1 MSHKTHHTYNTVR
14 MFSLWFLPGY
24 SPTVQRHAVSRVRLI
39 DDSKLVQ
46 RCECECE
53 WSVSVLALR
62 QTLYLASCPM
72 VAGIGSN
79 LPTTLIWISGRAWM
93 DEWMK
98 SPSYFI

>member
-53 WSVSVLALR
+53 WSVSVVALR
-62 QTLYLASCPM
+62 QTLYLFFFFLVTIHL
-72 VAGIGSN
+72 VAGWLDSRRKIHYLRTFSDVTGKH
-79 LPTTLIWISGRAWM
+79 
-93 DEWMK
+93 E
-98 SPSYFI
+98 